1 MQRFWAHIHLLRP
14 LNLFIGALT
23 VLVCASILDALH
35 QVRVLLLAVGVVVC
49 YNAAANAIND
59 YFDYETDVINRP
71 KRPLITG
78 LVKRQTALFLAG
90 VLFGVGSLLAWGLPP
105 PARWIALT
113 VALPLMLFYTP
124 FLKGLPLVGNVVVA
138 AILGLVFLFAG
149 ASFGNV
155 DPMIVPALLAFGL
168 TLVRELV
175 KDIADLEGDRKVH
188 LRTFPL
194 SAGLTPAIRIA
205 LLFSFLIGVG
215 ALWPYLIGYYGA
227 YYFVVLLF
235 GVEIPLGYVA
245 FTLWRTPD
253 SNSARTAAA
262 LLKVAT
268 LAGVVAVFLG

>member
-23 VLVCASILDALH
+23 VLVCASILGTLN
-35 QVRVLLLAVGVVVC
+35 QVQVLLLAMGVVVC

-59 YFDYETDVINRP
+59 YFDYEIDRVNRP
-71 KRPLITG
+71 HRPLVTG
-78 LVKRQTALFLAG
+78 QVHRRTALFLSG
-90 VLFGVGSLLAWGLPP
+90 VLFVLGSLLTWGLPP
-105 PARWIALT
+105 LARGIAL
-113 VALPLMLFYTP
+113 VAALPLMLFYSP

-149 ASFGNV
+149 ASFGDV
-155 DPMIVPALLAFGL
+155 TPMTIPALLAFGL

-175 KDIADLEGDRKVH
+175 KDIADMEGDRKVH

-194 SAGLTPAIRIA
+194 KAGLNPAIRLA
-205 LLFSFLIGVG
+205 LCFAFLIGVG
-215 ALWPYLIGYYGA
+215 ALWPYFTGYYGT

-235 GVEIPLGYVA
+235 GVELPLGYAAV
-245 FTLWRTPD
+245 TLWRSPGPD
-253 SNSARTAAA
+253 SARTAAA